1 MRRLDFISGSP
12 QLSIF
17 REDANKTNLGGTIYL
32 IYLIILLLLA
42 IIYFYDYFNNDR
54 YDFNYNYVKE
64 SYSHQEINEG
74 IYEDIPELNA
84 DLEVM
89 FDLKVDNIRSL
100 NPYHFLILDLN
111 SNERLLLNK
120 TYTKNTGNFTIAVFY
135 YCEDEN
141 CIFREEDKL
150 KVGERSYVLNMYY
163 KGYSLEHQDPVA
175 PIKKMDEFIL
185 KPLEFLSNTY
195 ICYLNWELIE
205 YEEEKGIFSKYFD
218 KMNGKE
224 SKYYGGD
231 FKSMEYY
238 IDDGRLR
245 HIWGKDALLLYIEVH
260 TNQHQHDKYTRKAT
274 SVLEVLADVAALA
287 FTALHLMSL
296 AYGFCYSSN
305 YDKYKIVEN
314 IRKYII

>member
-1 MRRLDFISGSP
+1 
-12 QLSIF
+12 
-17 REDANKTNLGGTIYL
+17 
-32 IYLIILLLLA
+32 
-42 IIYFYDYFNNDR
+42 
-54 YDFNYNYVKE
+54 
-64 SYSHQEINEG
+64 
-74 IYEDIPELNA
+74 
-84 DLEVM
+84 
-89 FDLKVDNIRSL
+89 
-100 NPYHFLILDLN
+100 
-111 SNERLLLNK
+111 
-120 TYTKNTGNFTIAVFY
+120 
-135 YCEDEN
+135 
-141 CIFREEDKL
+141 
-150 KVGERSYVLNMYY
+150 MYY
-163 KGYSLEHQDPVA
+163 KGYSLEHQDPEA
-175 PIKKMDEFIL
+175 PIKKMDKFIL
-185 KPLEFLSNTY
+185 KPLEFLTNTY

-245 HIWGKDALLLYIEVH
+245 HLWGKDALLLYIEVH

-287 FTALHLMSL
+287 STALHLMSL

-314 IRKYII
+314 ILSKKMKIHIKNDKIEDNKEFQIELNDNLINE